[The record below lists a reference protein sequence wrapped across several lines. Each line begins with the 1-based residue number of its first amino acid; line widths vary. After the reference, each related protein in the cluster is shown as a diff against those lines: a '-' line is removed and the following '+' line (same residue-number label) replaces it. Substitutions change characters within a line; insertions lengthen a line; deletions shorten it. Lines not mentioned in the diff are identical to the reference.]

1 MRRKYQLVHEILHC
15 TKIEY
20 DHLNNIIVAD
30 DWWWDRKIQANK
42 EFAKFH
48 SRDCREIFHKYSQ
61 LFGDAYDSKK
71 YTVSPSKLSK
81 KGFDDDELWERTGNS
96 DKLPANT
103 EMREHAPSDLQ
114 GSRSA
119 MDISGLH
126 SGEKRKC
133 SSGATKGKKKL
144 HSRSALSESVE
155 KLTNAGNELITAHLK
170 TNYGPPSMDECMEEL
185 ESFGVLEGDEKFHL
199 FALSFFD
206 YKSWCLKNA
215 GAFDD

>member
-1 MRRKYQLVHEILHC
+1 MRRKYQLVHEILRC

-61 LFGDAYDSKK
+61 HFGDAYDSKK

-81 KGFDDDELWERTGNS
+81 KGFDDDELWERAGNS
-96 DKLPANT
+96 DKLPANA
-103 EMREHAPSDLQ
+103 EMRDEHAPSDLQ
-114 GSRSA
+114 
-119 MDISGLH
+119 
-126 SGEKRKC
+126 
-133 SSGATKGKKKL
+133 
-144 HSRSALSESVE
+144 ALTESVE

-185 ESFGVLEGDEKFHL
+185 ESFGVLECDEKFHL

-206 YKSWCLKNA
+206 FKSWCLKNA